1 MANERRQ
8 STRRFY
14 TGFIISFILLSLTL
28 AGIVWRGAQTA
39 SMAKE
44 AYKFTDENRVLPH
57 RVAAVEE
64 QMRKF
69 NLSADRLIEVGIV
82 QGVIRNDIQ
91 TINTVLDKVL
101 DKLDK
106 IQEDRRP

>member
-8 STRRFY
+8 STRRFNA
-14 TGFIISFILLSLTL
+14 GLIISFILLSLTL
-28 AGIVWRGAQTA
+28 VGIVWRGAQTA
-39 SMAKE
+39 SMANE
-44 AYKFTDENRVLPH
+44 AYKFTDENRALPH

-69 NLSADRLIEVGIV
+69 NLSADRLIEVGVV
-82 QGVIRNDIQ
+82 QEVIRNDIQ
-91 TINTVLDKVL
+91 VINKTLGKVL